1 MIGLVTED
9 GAGEMD
15 YSSSVHCTTDNDP
28 QLLIRLSQCYALSS

>member
-9 GAGEMD
+9 GEMD